1 MKKAKR
7 SLFILLLCVGLSAAA
22 LTGCSFKDSD
32 SQNKE
37 LADCFLTEFLTINSD
52 GRNDELMAKLQN
64 NSELFTDEAVLHDA
78 LEEYYHGVSE
88 YLTDECFNQL
98 LAERTMW
105 RLDADFLG
113 AGNEWTI
120 SALDIQNTSEA
131 DSYGFHAELSAG
143 EEVKELSGTLSFT
156 ADHLIASVLLD
167 DYQDRFETSHP
178 NWAEGLEEYGVGYY
192 IKPVDYQAA
201 AVDLFGEKVSEKM
214 MELRKADLRELEE
227 AEGKA
232 LVDEIREWCRQNAEK
247 DFDSLCYQKGN
258 DYWILYRNKAASGL
272 SIWCEPELT
281 EKMELKV
288 RVCYTYPP
296 VANQAKGVWCLE
308 KISSPIPIT
317 KMIGYDDKTYD
328 ILFYNDFSKNSAG
341 EDYLKDASNLY
352 GINGGMVPR
361 WDCRYILHDLITKGA
376 VKGDTDTS
384 VKPDVIGELKV
395 SDEVKKEIREIY
407 KSEWAGKD
415 GLMVHKIDDVYW
427 IYYCNGNSKKDADI
441 SIGLEGSK
449 LVMNCYDNAKSLFD
463 IEPFCWKLFAVK
475 SPVTIEQVEI
485 ITGDDRQTVNV

>member
-1 MKKAKR
+1 M
-7 SLFILLLCVGLSAAA
+7 
-22 LTGCSFKDSD
+22 
-32 SQNKE
+32 
-37 LADCFLTEFLTINSD
+37 
-52 GRNDELMAKLQN
+52 
-64 NSELFTDEAVLHDA
+64 
-78 LEEYYHGVSE
+78 
-88 YLTDECFNQL
+88 
-98 LAERTMW
+98 
-105 RLDADFLG
+105 
-113 AGNEWTI
+113 
-120 SALDIQNTSEA
+120 DIQNTSEA

-192 IKPVDYQAA
+192 TKPVDYQAA

-227 AEGKA
+227 AEGKE
-232 LVDEIREWCRQNAEK
+232 LVDEIRRWCSQNAEK

-272 SIWCEPELT
+272 SIRCEPELT

-296 VANQAKGVWCLE
+296 VVNQAKGVWCLE

-427 IYYCNGNSKKDADI
+427 IYYCNRNSKKDADI

>member
-1 MKKAKR
+1 M
-7 SLFILLLCVGLSAAA
+7 
-22 LTGCSFKDSD
+22 
-32 SQNKE
+32 
-37 LADCFLTEFLTINSD
+37 
-52 GRNDELMAKLQN
+52 
-64 NSELFTDEAVLHDA
+64 
-78 LEEYYHGVSE
+78 
-88 YLTDECFNQL
+88 
-98 LAERTMW
+98 
-105 RLDADFLG
+105 
-113 AGNEWTI
+113 
-120 SALDIQNTSEA
+120 DIQNTSEA
-131 DSYGFHAELSAG
+131 DSYGFHAELSNG
-143 EEVKELSGTLSFT
+143 GEVKELSGTLSFT

-192 IKPVDYQAA
+192 IKPVDYQA
-201 AVDLFGEKVSEKM
+201 
-214 MELRKADLRELEE
+214 DLRELEE
-227 AEGKA
+227 AEGKE
-232 LVDEIREWCRQNAEK
+232 LVDEVRRWCRQNAEK

-258 DYWILYRNKAASGL
+258 DYWILYYNKSAGSL
-272 SIWCEPELT
+272 SIRCEPELT

-296 VANQAKGVWCLE
+296 VVNQAKGAWCLE

-328 ILFYNDFSKNSAG
+328 ILFYDDFSKSSAE
-341 EDYLKDASNLY
+341 EDHLKDASNLY

-384 VKPDVIGELKV
+384 VKPDVIGDLKV

-427 IYYCNGNSKKDADI
+427 VYYCNRNSKKDADI
-441 SIGLEGSK
+441 SICLEGSK

>member
-1 MKKAKR
+1 MR
-7 SLFILLLCVGLSAAA
+7 RHWIFILLLCVGLSAAMF
-22 LTGCSFKDSD
+22 TGCAFKDSD

-37 LADCFLTEFLTINSD
+37 LADRFLSEFFTINSN
-52 GRNDELMAKLQN
+52 GRNDELMTNLQN

-78 LEEYYHGVSE
+78 LEEYCGGVSA
-88 YLTDECFNQL
+88 YLTDECLNQL

-105 RLDADFLG
+105 RLDAAFLG

-120 SALDIQNTSEA
+120 STLDIQNTSEA
-131 DSYGFHAELSAG
+131 DSYGFHAELSGG

-167 DYQDRFETSHP
+167 DYQDQFEKNHP
-178 NWAEGLEEYGVGYY
+178 NWAEDLEEYGVGYY
-192 IKPVDYQAA
+192 IKPVDYQA
-201 AVDLFGEKVSEKM
+201 
-214 MELRKADLRELEE
+214 DLRELEE
-227 AEGKA
+227 AEGKE
-232 LVDEIREWCRQNAEK
+232 LVDEIRRWCSQNAEK

-258 DYWILYRNKAASGL
+258 DYWILYRNKAVSGL
-272 SIWCEPELT
+272 SIWGEPELT

-296 VANQAKGVWCLE
+296 VVNQAKGVWCLE
-308 KISSPIPIT
+308 KISSPIPIA

-328 ILFYNDFSKNSAG
+328 ILFYDDFSRNSEE

-352 GINGGMVPR
+352 GINGSMVPR
-361 WDCRYILHDLITKGA
+361 WDCRYILHDLITEGA

-395 SDEVKKEIREIY
+395 SDEVKKEIRGIY

-427 IYYCNGNSKKDADI
+427 IYYCNRNSKKDADI

-449 LVMNCYDNAKSLFD
+449 LVMNCYDSAKSLFD

-475 SPVTIEQVEI
+475 SPVEIEQVEI
-485 ITGDDRQTVNV
+485 TTGDQRQIAIV

>member
-1 MKKAKR
+1 MKKTKR
-7 SLFILLLCVGLSAAA
+7 TIFVLLLCAGLSAAMF
-22 LTGCSFKDSD
+22 TGCAFKDGD

-37 LADCFLTEFLTINSD
+37 LADRFLTELFTINSN
-52 GRNDELMAKLQN
+52 GRNDELMANLQN
-64 NSELFTDEAVLHDA
+64 NSELFTDEAVLKDA
-78 LEEYYHGVSE
+78 LTTYYSGVSA
-88 YLTDECFNQL
+88 YLTDECLNQL
-98 LAERTMW
+98 LVERTMW
-105 RLDADFLG
+105 KLDAAFLG
-113 AGNEWTI
+113 AGNKWTI
-120 SALDIQNTSEA
+120 STLDIQNDLEA

-143 EEVKELSGTLSFT
+143 GEVKELSGTLSFA
-156 ADHLIASVLLD
+156 ADHLISSVLLD
-167 DYQDRFETSHP
+167 DYQDQFEKSHP

-192 IKPVDYQAA
+192 IKPVDYQ
-201 AVDLFGEKVSEKM
+201 
-214 MELRKADLRELEE
+214 ADLRELEE

-258 DYWILYRNKAASGL
+258 DYWILYRNKAANGL
-272 SIWCEPELT
+272 SIWFEPELT
-281 EKMELKV
+281 EEMELKV

-296 VANQAKGVWCLE
+296 VVNQAKGVWCLE

-328 ILFYNDFSKNSAG
+328 ILFYNDFSKNSTG

-384 VKPDVIGELKV
+384 IKPDVIGDLKV

-415 GLMVHKIDDVYW
+415 GLMVHEIDDVYW
-427 IYYCNGNSKKDADI
+427 IYYCNRNSKKDADI
-441 SIGLEGSK
+441 SICLEGSK

>member
-1 MKKAKR
+1 MEKSKR
-7 SLFILLLCVGLSAAA
+7 TIFVLLLCAGLSAAMF
-22 LTGCSFKDSD
+22 TGCAFKDSD

-52 GRNDELMAKLQN
+52 GRNDELMTKLQN

-131 DSYGFHAELSAG
+131 DSYGFHAELSNG
-143 EEVKELSGTLSFT
+143 GEVKELSGTLSFT

-178 NWAEGLEEYGVGYY
+178 NWAEGMEEYGVGYY
-192 IKPVDYQAA
+192 IKPVDYQA
-201 AVDLFGEKVSEKM
+201 
-214 MELRKADLRELEE
+214 DLRELEE
-227 AEGKA
+227 AEGKE
-232 LVDEIREWCRQNAEK
+232 LVDEVRRWCSQNAEK

-258 DYWILYRNKAASGL
+258 DYWTLYYNKAASGL
-272 SIWCEPELT
+272 SIWYEPELT
-281 EKMELKV
+281 DEMELKV

-296 VANQAKGVWCLE
+296 VVNQAKGVWCLE

-384 VKPDVIGELKV
+384 VKPDVIGDLKV

-427 IYYCNGNSKKDADI
+427 IYYCNRNSKKDADI

-463 IEPFCWKLFAVK
+463 IGPFCWKLFAVK

-485 ITGDDRQTVNV
+485 ITGDDRQTVNI

>member
-1 MKKAKR
+1 M
-7 SLFILLLCVGLSAAA
+7 
-22 LTGCSFKDSD
+22 
-32 SQNKE
+32 
-37 LADCFLTEFLTINSD
+37 
-52 GRNDELMAKLQN
+52 
-64 NSELFTDEAVLHDA
+64 
-78 LEEYYHGVSE
+78 
-88 YLTDECFNQL
+88 
-98 LAERTMW
+98 
-105 RLDADFLG
+105 
-113 AGNEWTI
+113 
-120 SALDIQNTSEA
+120 DIQNTSEA

-156 ADHLIASVLLD
+156 ADHLIASALLD

-192 IKPVDYQAA
+192 IKPVDYQA
-201 AVDLFGEKVSEKM
+201 
-214 MELRKADLRELEE
+214 DLRELEE
-227 AEGKA
+227 AEGKE
-232 LVDEIREWCRQNAEK
+232 LVDEVRRWCSQNAEK

-258 DYWILYRNKAASGL
+258 DYWTLYYNKAASGL
-272 SIWCEPELT
+272 SIWYEPELT
-281 EKMELKV
+281 DEMELKV

-296 VANQAKGVWCLE
+296 VVNQAKGVWCLE

-361 WDCRYILHDLITKGA
+361 WDCRYILHDLITKGT

-415 GLMVHKIDDVYW
+415 GLMVHKIEDVYW
-427 IYYCNGNSKKDADI
+427 IYYCNRNSKKDADI

-449 LVMNCYDNAKSLFD
+449 LVMNCYDSAKSLFD

>member
-1 MKKAKR
+1 MKKSKR
-7 SLFILLLCVGLSAAA
+7 TIFILLLCVGLSAAA
-22 LTGCSFKDSD
+22 LTGCSLKDSD
-32 SQNKE
+32 SKNKE
-37 LADCFLTEFLTINSD
+37 MADRFLTEFLTINSD

-78 LEEYYHGVSE
+78 LEEYCGGVSA
-88 YLTDECFNQL
+88 YLTDECLNQL

-105 RLDADFLG
+105 RLDAAFLG

-120 SALDIQNTSEA
+120 STLDIQNTSEA
-131 DSYGFHAELSAG
+131 DSYGFHAELSGG

-167 DYQDRFETSHP
+167 DYQDQFEKNHP
-178 NWAEGLEEYGVGYY
+178 NWAEDLEEYGVGYY
-192 IKPVDYQAA
+192 IKPVDYQA
-201 AVDLFGEKVSEKM
+201 
-214 MELRKADLRELEE
+214 DLRELEE
-227 AEGKA
+227 AEGKE
-232 LVDEIREWCRQNAEK
+232 LVDEIRRWCSQNAEK

-281 EKMELKV
+281 EEMELKV

-296 VANQAKGVWCLE
+296 VVNQAKGVWCLE
-308 KISSPIPIT
+308 KISSPIPIA

-328 ILFYNDFSKNSAG
+328 ILFYDDFSRNSEE

-352 GINGGMVPR
+352 GINGSMVPR
-361 WDCRYILHDLITKGA
+361 WDCRYILHDLITEGA

-395 SDEVKKEIREIY
+395 SDEVKKEIRGIY

-427 IYYCNGNSKKDADI
+427 IYYCNRNSKKDADI

-449 LVMNCYDNAKSLFD
+449 LVMNCNDNAKSLFD

>member
-1 MKKAKR
+1 MEKSKR
-7 SLFILLLCVGLSAAA
+7 TIFVLLLCAGLSAAMF
-22 LTGCSFKDSD
+22 TGCAFKDSD
-32 SQNKE
+32 SKNKE

-52 GRNDELMAKLQN
+52 GRNDELMTKLQN

-98 LAERTMW
+98 LAERTIW

-178 NWAEGLEEYGVGYY
+178 NWAEGMEEYGVGYY
-192 IKPVDYQAA
+192 IKPVDYQA
-201 AVDLFGEKVSEKM
+201 
-214 MELRKADLRELEE
+214 DLRELEE
-227 AEGKA
+227 AEGKE
-232 LVDEIREWCRQNAEK
+232 LVDEVRRWCRQNAEK

-296 VANQAKGVWCLE
+296 VVNQAKGVWCLE

-384 VKPDVIGELKV
+384 VKPDVIGDLKV
-395 SDEVKKEIREIY
+395 SDEVKKEIRGIY

-415 GLMVHKIDDVYW
+415 GLTVHKIDDVYW
-427 IYYCNGNSKKDADI
+427 IYYCNRNSKKDADI

-475 SPVTIEQVEI
+475 SPVTIEQIEI
-485 ITGDDRQTVNV
+485 TTGDQRQIAIV

>member
-1 MKKAKR
+1 MKKTKR
-7 SLFILLLCVGLSAAA
+7 TIFVLLLCAGLSAAMF
-22 LTGCSFKDSD
+22 TGCAFKDSD

-37 LADCFLTEFLTINSD
+37 LADRFLTELFTINSN
-52 GRNDELMAKLQN
+52 GRNDELMANLQN
-64 NSELFTDEAVLHDA
+64 NSELFTDEAVLKDA
-78 LEEYYHGVSE
+78 LTTYYSGVSA
-88 YLTDECFNQL
+88 YLTDECLNQL
-98 LAERTMW
+98 LVERTMW
-105 RLDADFLG
+105 KLDAAFLG
-113 AGNEWTI
+113 AGNKWTI
-120 SALDIQNTSEA
+120 STLDIQNDLEA

-143 EEVKELSGTLSFT
+143 GEVKELSGTLSFA
-156 ADHLIASVLLD
+156 ADHLISSVLLD
-167 DYQDRFETSHP
+167 DYQDQFEKSHP

-192 IKPVDYQAA
+192 IKPVDYQ
-201 AVDLFGEKVSEKM
+201 
-214 MELRKADLRELEE
+214 ADLRELEE

-258 DYWILYRNKAASGL
+258 DYWILYRNKAANGL
-272 SIWCEPELT
+272 SIWFEPELT
-281 EKMELKV
+281 EEMELKV
-288 RVCYTYPP
+288 RICYTYPP
-296 VANQAKGVWCLE
+296 VVNQAKGVWCLE

-361 WDCRYILHDLITKGA
+361 WDCRYILHDLITKGT

-384 VKPDVIGELKV
+384 VKPDVIGDLKV

-415 GLMVHKIDDVYW
+415 GLMVHEIDDVYW
-427 IYYCNGNSKKDADI
+427 IYYCNRNSKKDADI
-441 SIGLEGSK
+441 SICLEGSK